1 LCLFIHMLPFPS
13 VLRLWDILFC
23 KGPSALV
30 IAAFSIIY
38 FKKVD
43 IIAKTDYGPEY
54 LDKLCQYFY
63 SWEELTEVMFTVCS
77 FSQVEKLQ
85 EDALRTISIKIRQSQ
100 IEEIMW
106 RGTFTSEELEILYNK
121 FLQKAKNECVTMD
134 DFKLLLPEELE
145 CFTTND
151 VVFYSL
157 FNFFDKNGFG
167 LITFRE
173 FGLGLNSLLRADINE
188 KIRSIFHIFDIDTDE
203 FISKEEL
210 RFMLQWQFRSMGFAN
225 TEVMVQA
232 SVDMA
237 LENFDKDKDK
247 LTLEEFGQVVK
258 KQPFFLK
265 LT

>member
-1 LCLFIHMLPFPS
+1 M
-13 VLRLWDILFC
+13 
-23 KGPSALV
+23 K
-30 IAAFSIIY
+30 
-38 FKKVD
+38 
-43 IIAKTDYGPEY
+43 
-54 LDKLCQYFY
+54 
-63 SWEELTEVMFTVCS
+63 
-77 FSQVEKLQ
+77 
-85 EDALRTISIKIRQSQ
+85 
-100 IEEIMW
+100 
-106 RGTFTSEELEILYNK
+106 
-121 FLQKAKNECVTMD
+121 
-134 DFKLLLPEELE
+134 
-145 CFTTND
+145 
-151 VVFYSL
+151 
-157 FNFFDKNGFG
+157 
-167 LITFRE
+167 
-173 FGLGLNSLLRADINE
+173 